1 MDPEMVVLRELIQ
14 SAVEK
19 LGPVVNTL
27 GAQLSKEQQKG
38 QRRAFELAKL
48 NRIVVRLKNKL
59 KKKGEE
65 CNELQD
71 LLKAHAPIFLESW
84 LDTQRLRYMPSRKIR
99 KTKDAA

>member
-1 MDPEMVVLRELIQ
+1 MDPEMSAFQELIR

-19 LGPVVNTL
+19 LGPVVSTL
-27 GAQLSKEQQKG
+27 GSQLAKEQQKG

-65 CNELQD
+65 SNELQEI
-71 LLKAHAPIFLESW
+71 LKSYAPVMLESW
-84 LDTQRLRYMPSRKIR
+84 LDTQRLKYMPSRKIK